1 MVEGL
6 LVMIIKFG
14 TLEVKSMSEAD
25 VCFGTEGSQGASAFF
40 SLRCFKKTPAPYEG
54 FWPRFASFCGRKR
67 HAGSPT
73 TRISVFGCARL
84 QRMLGTRAVNGSL
97 KYCASDY
104 NLFLKCLFIQGSVT
118 SVSWC

>member
-1 MVEGL
+1 MMIEGL

-54 FWPRFASFCGRKR
+54 FWPRFASLLWPQAACWFPNYSNQC
-67 HAGSPT
+67 
-73 TRISVFGCARL
+73 F
-84 QRMLGTRAVNGSL
+84 
-97 KYCASDY
+97 
-104 NLFLKCLFIQGSVT
+104 
-118 SVSWC
+118 